1 MTIDRCDRLWQVE
14 ALDDGRLEPKDRASF
29 ERHVP
34 TCAAC
39 SSELLRLRE
48 LGQIMSEAPSAERT
62 DLERR
67 RARIAL
73 LSAANQRVIERQ
85 ARSRK
90 LRIWALAAAV
100 PLLALSGAALA
111 HYSSARAASSFEV
124 VNVAQADWSANK
136 SGTTSRVTLRAGAAS
151 FHVEHV
157 ATGARFLV
165 MLPDGEIE
173 VRGTRFIVDVAGG
186 QTRSVRVSE
195 GVVALRVGGV
205 EHVLHASERWQKGF
219 EMDSAPLA
227 ATPAA
232 PPVELAVPVPMPS
245 EGAFSPSASRSPQPN
260 INVPAAPIASNSRPT
275 APRVASLASK
285 ASAAVAAVAPT
296 RNRDEP
302 TAGAGPTVSSAGPGA
317 RFAEAVAAFGA
328 GDYGRADT
336 LFGAFAREFSTDSR
350 AEDATFLRADARA
363 RRGDAAGAAAGARAY
378 LRAYPNGL
386 RRRAAERLAE
396 GH

>member
-1 MTIDRCDRLWQVE
+1 MTTDRCDRWWQVE

-29 ERHVP
+29 ERHVS

-39 SSELLRLRE
+39 SSELLRLRG
-48 LGQIMSEAPSAERT
+48 LGQIMSEAPTAERT

-73 LSAANQRVIERQ
+73 LSAANQRVVERQ
-85 ARSRK
+85 APSRK
-90 LRIWALAAAV
+90 LRIWALAAAL
-100 PLLALSGAALA
+100 PLLGLSGAALA

-136 SGTTSRVTLRAGAAS
+136 SGTTSRVTLRAGVAS

-195 GVVALRVGGV
+195 GVVALRVGGA
-205 EHVLHASERWQKGF
+205 EHLLHASERWQKGF
-219 EMDSAPLA
+219 EMVSAPLA
-227 ATPAA
+227 ATAGS
-232 PPVELAVPVPMPS
+232 PPVEHAVPVPVPK
-245 EGAFSPSASRSPQPN
+245 EGFSATDSRRPQAN

-285 ASAAVAAVAPT
+285 ASSAVAAVAPI
-296 RNRDEP
+296 RNSDEP
-302 TAGAGPTVSSAGPGA
+302 TAGVGPTVASAGA
-317 RFAEAVAAFGA
+317 RFAEAVAAFSA

-336 LFGAFAREFSTDSR
+336 LFGAFARDFSTDSR

-363 RRGDAAGAAAGARAY
+363 RRGDKAGAAAGARAY
-378 LRAYPNGL
+378 LQAYPKGL
-386 RRRAAERLAE
+386 RRAAAERLAE
-396 GH
+396 VY